1 MSELRKRARELRER
15 MTSSERRL
23 DKILDFLRKRGFS
36 VYRQYP
42 LLKKYIVDFYI
53 PKLKLI
59 IEVDGMDHLITQK
72 RIADRKR
79 DEELFS
85 KGYLVVR
92 VRNED
97 VLKKPKEVLKR
108 ILFFIRNLQLN
119 QSREVNSSVR
129 LPDDV
134 LINVEPEMERGS
146 VPDGTDGGNP

>member
-53 PKLKLI
+53 PKLKLV

-85 KGYLVVR
+85 KGYYVVR
-92 VRNED
+92 VKNED
-97 VLKKPKEVLKR
+97 VIKRPKEVLKR
-108 ILFFIRNLQLN
+108 ILFFIRNLQLG
-119 QSREVNSSVR
+119 QLREVNSPVR
-129 LPDDV
+129 LSHDV
-134 LINVEPEMERGS
+134 SVDIEPEVEGGS